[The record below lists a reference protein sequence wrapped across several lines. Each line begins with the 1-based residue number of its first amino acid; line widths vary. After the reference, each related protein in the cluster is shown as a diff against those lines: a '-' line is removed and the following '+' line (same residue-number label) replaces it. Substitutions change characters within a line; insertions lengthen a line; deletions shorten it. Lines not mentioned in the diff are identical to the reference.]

1 MPYLK
6 QMGILIKGGVAGHP
20 DYNNGVVISW
30 TRTSSPYPQMTT
42 VDGDAWN
49 IRNTWTAPADGVII
63 GRLGHSR
70 ISVNG
75 RFVNEGQTDYNGEGY
90 IPVLEGDVIGN
101 DKTAEPG
108 HLYFYPYL

>member
-6 QMGILIKGGVAGHP
+6 QMGILIKVGVAGHP

-42 VDGDAWN
+42 VDGDAWD
-49 IRNTWTAPADGVII
+49 ILNTWTAPADGVII
-63 GRLGHSR
+63 GRLGNSR

-101 DKTAEPG
+101 DKTNEPA